1 MTTLR
6 GYSEFRL
13 LVIWSLGGCRCLQVE
28 LDRSYGDS
36 ALISRSTDVMGD
48 SIPVMSIECTVIGRV
63 AVRELAAAPPLERF
77 RAKACPGL
85 DPGRIPV
92 RVKKTRQNKNREPR
106 SDSIGTEK
114 ALVTIFLRL
123 RPTLWFGLRVA
134 DGLGQHLAQLGLRLR
149 RLARCS
155 LPLGH
160 ADYVGM
166 RPGGFN
172 RWMMSFAPLSSTGKV
187 ISAGCGSMILIG
199 AKLGELLVFPMPSI
213 MTAPDLSI
221 DESACDGSTR
231 NEDSPQVPCLT
242 PGWLRPQVHYHSV
255 IVAVSN
261 HERLSKNKDAE
272 RSIIARRLCHCL
284 VRMGA
289 ISGAGH
295 ASTFAFRRNES
306 RPLS

>member
-1 MTTLR
+1 
-6 GYSEFRL
+6 
-13 LVIWSLGGCRCLQVE
+13 
-28 LDRSYGDS
+28 
-36 ALISRSTDVMGD
+36 
-48 SIPVMSIECTVIGRV
+48 
-63 AVRELAAAPPLERF
+63 
-77 RAKACPGL
+77 
-85 DPGRIPV
+85 
-92 RVKKTRQNKNREPR
+92 
-106 SDSIGTEK
+106 
-114 ALVTIFLRL
+114 
-123 RPTLWFGLRVA
+123 
-134 DGLGQHLAQLGLRLR
+134 
-149 RLARCS
+149 
-155 LPLGH
+155 
-160 ADYVGM
+160 M

-187 ISAGCGSMILIG
+187 ISGGCGSMILIG

-221 DESACDGSTR
+221 DESARDGSTR

-289 ISGAGH
+289 ISGAVTLT
-295 ASTFAFRRNES
+295 APALRRNETHS
-306 RPLS
+306 LS

>member
-1 MTTLR
+1 
-6 GYSEFRL
+6 
-13 LVIWSLGGCRCLQVE
+13 
-28 LDRSYGDS
+28 
-36 ALISRSTDVMGD
+36 
-48 SIPVMSIECTVIGRV
+48 
-63 AVRELAAAPPLERF
+63 
-77 RAKACPGL
+77 
-85 DPGRIPV
+85 
-92 RVKKTRQNKNREPR
+92 
-106 SDSIGTEK
+106 
-114 ALVTIFLRL
+114 
-123 RPTLWFGLRVA
+123 
-134 DGLGQHLAQLGLRLR
+134 
-149 RLARCS
+149 
-155 LPLGH
+155 
-160 ADYVGM
+160 M

-187 ISAGCGSMILIG
+187 ISGGCGSMILIG